1 MSKGAK
7 GARLQRIFDYLYSH
21 PSVMVND
28 IAAALQMEY
37 VTVNSGI
44 KALVADG
51 LLQTANDYKRNRIFT
66 FTRYLDIFRDDGACI
81 GGAF

>member
-1 MSKGAK
+1 
-7 GARLQRIFDYLYSH
+7 
-21 PSVMVND
+21 MVND

-51 LLQTANDYKRNRIFT
+51 LLQTVNDYKRNRIFT
-66 FTRYLDIFRDDGACI
+66 FTRYLDVFRDERV
-81 GGAF
+81 